1 MNKRKNKGITIIA
14 LTITIILLLI
24 IASITISIGL
34 NSLKDSKENLKLSE
48 LKMVQQAV
56 LENYTKYKTTNNDI
70 YILGKE
76 KNRTQVS
83 YSDMQTLINEIN
95 SKNSTS
101 EIIELKVSDYTSE
114 TLDISMY
121 YYELSQEDLEEMGI
135 SNTDEIYIV
144 NFATGE
150 VINKTLQVTGSGKP
164 LYTHAMDLR

>member
-34 NSLKDSKENLKLSE
+34 NSLKESKENLKLSE

-56 LENYTKYKTTNNDI
+56 LENYEKYITTNNDI

-76 KNRTQVS
+76 KNRIQVS
-83 YSDMQTLINEIN
+83 YSDMQDLIDEIN
-95 SKNSTS
+95 SKITTGENIT
-101 EIIELKVSDYTSE
+101 LKVSDYTSGE
-114 TLDISMY
+114 LDISMY

-144 NFATGE
+144 NFSTGE
-150 VINKTLQVTGSGKP
+150 VINKTLKVTGSGKP
-164 LYTHAMDLR
+164 LYRYSLDLR

>member
-1 MNKRKNKGITIIA
+1 MNKRKNSGITIIA
-14 LTITIILLLI
+14 LAITIILLLI
-24 IASITISIGL
+24 IASVTISIGM
-34 NSLKDSKENLKLSE
+34 NSLRDSKENLKISE
-48 LKMVQQAV
+48 LEMLQQAI

-95 SKNSTS
+95 SKNTT
-101 EIIELKVSDYTSE
+101 EENITLKVSDYTSGA
-114 TLDISMY
+114 LDISMY
-121 YYELSQEDLEEMGI
+121 YYELSQEDLEEMGV
-135 SNTDEIYIV
+135 SNTDETYIV

-164 LYTHAMDLR
+164 LYTYSVDLR